1 MAIWELNLIPQFQ
14 LYYQPIVNLKTGQLV
29 GFEALVRWQ
38 PIEQEFISPGEFIPI
53 AEETDLIVPLGAW
66 VLRQAC
72 LQLRT
77 WQKQFP
83 HAQPLTVS
91 VNLSGRQF
99 SQSDLVTQIDQ
110 ILQETNLDGRAL
122 KLEITETVIMANP
135 ELAAAM
141 LLQLKRRNIQLCIDD
156 FGTGY
161 SSLSYL
167 HRFPLDTLKID
178 QSFVRQMV
186 VEAEHTEIVQTIVTL
201 AHNLGMEV
209 IAEGIETQTQLEKLQ
224 GFNCELGQG
233 YLFSKPVDSRT
244 ATQFIAQD
252 WQLSHL
258 GIGSGE

>member
-1 MAIWELNLIPQFQ
+1 
-14 LYYQPIVNLKTGQLV
+14 
-29 GFEALVRWQ
+29 
-38 PIEQEFISPGEFIPI
+38 
-53 AEETDLIVPLGAW
+53 
-66 VLRQAC
+66 
-72 LQLRT
+72 
-77 WQKQFP
+77 
-83 HAQPLTVS
+83 VS

-99 SQSDLVTQIDQ
+99 SQSDLVAQIDQ

-178 QSFVRQMV
+178 QSFVRQMG

-244 ATQFIAQD
+244 ASQFIAQD
-252 WQLSHL
+252 WNLSHL

>member
-1 MAIWELNLIPQFQ
+1 
-14 LYYQPIVNLKTGQLV
+14 
-29 GFEALVRWQ
+29 
-38 PIEQEFISPGEFIPI
+38 
-53 AEETDLIVPLGAW
+53 
-66 VLRQAC
+66 
-72 LQLRT
+72 
-77 WQKQFP
+77 
-83 HAQPLTVS
+83 VS

-99 SQSDLVTQIDQ
+99 SQSDLVAQIDQ
-110 ILQETNLDGRAL
+110 ILQETKLDGRAL

-135 ELAAAM
+135 ELAASM

-178 QSFVRQMV
+178 QSFVRQME

-252 WQLSHL
+252 WNLSYL
-258 GIGSGE
+258 AMGSGE